1 MPLSDRHHYIPQFI
15 LKGFANDEGWLAVYD
30 RKAKRLWKNP
40 ASPKQ
45 VFFKNG
51 RNSFNIQGNTT
62 DFIEQVYQFVDDNF
76 AVIYQRL
83 TIGDGYLKPSHE
95 DLVQL
100 ALFTGL
106 LYWRVPKTDEENA
119 AYVNDS
125 DQKKL
130 RFKILNKETGEE
142 ASADLYQQ
150 IKNEPAFIESYR
162 MARPLMDMI
171 RMAESLD
178 LQNWR
183 ISKSANNQGKSLIGD
198 NPLILMNGNL
208 NNIFQEHL
216 ILPLSSNHSVQHLPG
231 CRLKQIHPK
240 LMVTIDMLT
249 FLQSE
254 LYVCGNDPDYLLAIA
269 AMASKFDDKPHLVA
283 IIKAELFDT
292 LLDDQLSDTP

>member
-1 MPLSDRHHYIPQFI
+1 
-15 LKGFANDEGWLAVYD
+15 
-30 RKAKRLWKNP
+30 
-40 ASPKQ
+40 
-45 VFFKNG
+45 
-51 RNSFNIQGNTT
+51 
-62 DFIEQVYQFVDDNF
+62 
-76 AVIYQRL
+76 
-83 TIGDGYLKPSHE
+83 
-95 DLVQL
+95 
-100 ALFTGL
+100 
-106 LYWRVPKTDEENA
+106 
-119 AYVNDS
+119 
-125 DQKKL
+125 
-130 RFKILNKETGEE
+130 
-142 ASADLYQQ
+142 
-150 IKNEPAFIESYR
+150 

-216 ILPLSSNHSVQHLPG
+216 ILPLSSNYSVQHLPG